1 MLHFLKNTNLMQ
13 NFDRKISCAAAYLF
27 ETHTGCHM
35 HSCKLQ
41 TTHPAPT
48 EELCLA
54 EGVITT
60 STCPPDHA
68 SSVHG
73 QQAPP
78 AVPLA
83 AQNFFNEA
91 ESSVESLAANAILN
105 YKNRE
110 ALFTTC
116 NSNSRCSAYACQPV
130 DLSSSGWQCLASPGN
145 IGCGGSG
152 TSSSC
157 KNATVWSSSYIR

>member
-1 MLHFLKNTNLMQ
+1 MCRPLALILILLAVLLK
-13 NFDRKISCAAAYLF
+13 
-27 ETHTGCHM
+27 
-35 HSCKLQ
+35 
-41 TTHPAPT
+41 
-48 EELCLA
+48 
-54 EGVITT
+54 
-60 STCPPDHA
+60 DHA

-110 ALFTTC
+110 GTVQAHIQSTEFP
-116 NSNSRCSAYACQPV
+116 CSIITFRQRESERLIERDSFAE
-130 DLSSSGWQCLASPGN
+130 
-145 IGCGGSG
+145 
-152 TSSSC
+152 
-157 KNATVWSSSYIR
+157 K

>member
-1 MLHFLKNTNLMQ
+1 MCRALALILVLLAVLLK
-13 NFDRKISCAAAYLF
+13 
-27 ETHTGCHM
+27 
-35 HSCKLQ
+35 
-41 TTHPAPT
+41 
-48 EELCLA
+48 
-54 EGVITT
+54 
-60 STCPPDHA
+60 DHA

-91 ESSVESLAANAILN
+91 ESSVKSLAANAILN

-130 DLSSSGWQCLASPGN
+130 DLSSSGSQCLAMPGN
-145 IGCGGSG
+145 IVCGGSG

-157 KNATVWSSSYIR
+157 KNATVWSSSYIRLGSGPFCFSTSSLVCPKSPNNWIKIAMTGTNTQ